1 MHRGLKK
8 YHKDKYNRKIIAF
21 TSRIYMFV
29 FFRNETITFIE
40 FLSSYRKKWTINAL
54 SLSLKNKLSTYN
66 IDPEKRRRASW
77 NIKVI

>member
-1 MHRGLKK
+1 MENI
-8 YHKDKYNRKIIAF
+8 YV
-21 TSRIYMFV
+21 RICH
-29 FFRNETITFIE
+29 RNETIIFIE

-54 SLSLKNKLSTYN
+54 SLSLKNKLSTYD